1 MIVSLFVFHLHP
13 RCPRPQWIC
22 ETRAYGGYPDAGPN
36 LELPKWVFR
45 FPGTN
50 QDGSRLASPAQ
61 HLF

>member
-36 LELPKWVFR
+36 LELPK
-45 FPGTN
+45 
-50 QDGSRLASPAQ
+50 
-61 HLF
+61 